1 MPVDY
6 SLGKVYKIE
15 CSRTGNVYYGSTC
28 EPILSRRISALR
40 RQFKNYSLGD
50 NKTKFTSAFVVLQY
64 DNCEISLVEAF
75 PCNSKDEL
83 IAREKFHIA
92 NNPMCVNRI
101 YTDKFRQR
109 EFREMLNAKYDI
121 YHEFGFLENLAQLE
135 ALIY

>member
-6 SLGKVYKIE
+6 SLGKIYKIE

-40 RQFKNYSLGD
+40 RQFKNYGLGID
-50 NKTKFTSAFVVLQY
+50 NTKFTSVFVVLQH

-75 PCNSKDEL
+75 PCNNKDEL

-92 NNPMCVNRI
+92 NNPLCVNRI
-101 YTDKFRQR
+101 YTDKRLQWEFRQI
-109 EFREMLNAKYDI
+109 LNEKFDNYQPYEI
-121 YHEFGFLENLAQLE
+121 GLWEE
-135 ALIY
+135 ALAY